1 MWTTRERLTR
11 DLLLFH
17 VTALVAGASGVVA
30 LATAR
35 PLPILVSLVAFV
47 VALLALR
54 FLMRC
59 QRCGRSVLWWSAR
72 HSDQGKFLS
81 AVVATTE
88 CPYCGFDGA
97 G

>member
-1 MWTTRERLTR
+1 M
-11 DLLLFH
+11 LLFL

-30 LATAR
+30 LATAL
-35 PLPILVSLVAFV
+35 PLPILVSLISFV

-72 HSDQGKFLS
+72 HTEGNFLS
-81 AVVATTE
+81 AVVETTE